1 MRLTLAFAFFSTALL
16 AATGAYPVTYEG
28 GSLPL
33 SHRKV
38 TAKVDGGAIIF
49 VQHGQQLA
57 VPVQNVTAIS
67 CGTDVHRR
75 MKLAKTEKDYIGVT
89 WTRDNREAEALFK
102 MNGRE
107 YRDFLRALESST
119 GKKAVD
125 AHKVP
130 VVVHYDPYP
139 TII

>member
-1 MRLTLAFAFFSTALL
+1 MRLTLAFVFLSTALF

-38 TAKVDGGAIIF
+38 TARFDNGAVVF
-49 VQHGQQLA
+49 VQHGQRLV
-57 VPVQNVTAIS
+57 VPVRNITALS
-67 CGTDVHRR
+67 CGSDVHRH
-75 MKLAKTEKDYIGVT
+75 MKLAKTEKDYVGMT
-89 WTRDNREAEALFK
+89 WTNDNREAEALFK
-102 MNGRE
+102 LSGRE
-107 YRDFLRALESST
+107 YRDFLKALETST

-130 VVVHYDPYP
+130 VVVHYNLSP

>member
-1 MRLTLAFAFFSTALL
+1 MRLTLLFAFLSSALL

-38 TAKVDGGAIIF
+38 TARFDNGAVVF
-49 VQHGQQLA
+49 VQHGQHLA
-57 VPVQNVTAIS
+57 VPVEDITAIS
-67 CGTDVHRR
+67 CGSDVHRR

-89 WTRDNREAEALFK
+89 WINHNREAEALFK

-107 YRDFLRALESST
+107 YRDFLKALEAST

-130 VVVHYDPYP
+130 VVVHYP

>member
-1 MRLTLAFAFFSTALL
+1 MRLTLLFAFLSTALY
-16 AATGAYPVTYEG
+16 AAAGAYPVTYEG

-38 TAKVDGGAIIF
+38 TARFDNGAVVF
-49 VQHGQQLA
+49 AQHGQQLV
-57 VPVQNVTAIS
+57 VPVEDITAIS
-67 CGTDVHRR
+67 CGSDVHRR

-89 WTRDNREAEALFK
+89 WTSHNREAEALFK

-107 YRDFLRALESST
+107 YRDFLKALEAST

-130 VVVHYDPYP
+130 VVVHYP

>member
-1 MRLTLAFAFFSTALL
+1 MRLTLAFVFLSTALL

-33 SHRKV
+33 SHRKA
-38 TAKVDGGAIIF
+38 TARFDGGAVVF
-49 VQHGQQLA
+49 VQHGQRLV
-57 VPVQNVTAIS
+57 VPVENITALS
-67 CGTDVHRR
+67 CGSDVHRR
-75 MKLAKTEKDYIGVT
+75 MKLAKTEKDYVGMT
-89 WTRDNREAEALFK
+89 WTNDNREAEALFK
-102 MNGRE
+102 LSGRE
-107 YRDFLRALESST
+107 YRDFLKALETST

-130 VVVHYDPYP
+130 VVVHYNLSP